1 MPKRNMETTTTRT
14 PPTYNNRMH
23 NAPSNHIAY
32 FARTNAR
39 TSHQLFGI
47 KRPDRLLSMYI
58 IGKTGTGKSTLLE
71 TLATQDIQHNEG
83 ITFLDPHGDIIER
96 IAQAIPAH
104 RKDEV
109 IYFDVPSP
117 NLPYG
122 YNPLRRVAFQYH
134 PLATSGLMEV
144 FYKRWGEKAW
154 GQRMERVLRNA
165 IFALL
170 EQQNATLPDLMR
182 LLREKGFQETV
193 ARRISNKEVRDFWQS
208 EFPKYSYR
216 YRMDVAAPIL
226 SKVGAFLSDPKLYR
240 ILTTPNNPVQ
250 FRKIMDEGKIL
261 LVNLATGR
269 IGSDSAGLLGALFV
283 TTIGLAAYSRAN
295 VGEKARKP
303 HFLYMDEFQSFTTL
317 SVANM
322 LSEVRKYKLGMCLA
336 HQYLNQLDPEVR
348 HAVLGNAGTLIS
360 FRLGAED
367 ALYIAQELAPIFGA
381 GDLIKLPNHS
391 IYLKLMID
399 GAPSKPF
406 SANTLPPR
414 TAHTYSKQA
423 GCCL

>member
-1 MPKRNMETTTTRT
+1 
-14 PPTYNNRMH
+14 MH
-23 NAPSNHIAY
+23 APRSNHTTY

-39 TSHQLFGI
+39 AAHKRFGI
-47 KRPDRLLSMYI
+47 KQHDRLMSMYV

-71 TLATQDIQHNEG
+71 TLATQDIQTGEG
-83 ITFLDPHGDIIER
+83 ITFLDPHGDMIER
-96 IAQAIPAH
+96 IARAIPPH
-104 RKDEV
+104 RKDDV
-109 IYFDVPSP
+109 LYFDVPSP
-117 NLPYG
+117 DLPYG
-122 YNPLRRVAFQYH
+122 YNPLRRVAPQYY
-134 PLATSGLMEV
+134 PLAASGLMEV

-170 EQQNATLPDLMR
+170 EQQHATLPDLMR
-182 LLREKGFQETV
+182 MLREKEFQASV
-193 ARRISNKEVRDFWQS
+193 ANRVMNQEVREFWRS

-216 YRMDVAAPIL
+216 YRMDTVAPIL
-226 SKVGAFLSDPKLYR
+226 SKVGAFLSDPALYR
-240 ILTTPNNPVQ
+240 ILTNEDNPIR
-250 FRKIMDEGKIL
+250 FRTIMDEGKVL

-269 IGSDSAGLLGALFV
+269 IGSDSAGLLGALLV
-283 TTIGLAAYSRAN
+283 TTIGLAAYSRASIT
-295 VGEKARKP
+295 EEERRR

-336 HQYLNQLDPEVR
+336 HQYLQQLDPDVR

-367 ALYIAQELAPIFGA
+367 ASYIAEEFAPTFRA
-381 GDLIKLPNHS
+381 GDLINLPNHS

-399 GAPSKPF
+399 GAPSRPF
-406 SANTLPPR
+406 SATTLPAVHVHCTR
-414 TAHTYSKQA
+414 
-423 GCCL
+423 